1 MAPEAWQD
9 KEQLWNAVEAAE
21 QSKESRLARE
31 HIVALPVELNK
42 DQWVSV
48 LTEYIQT
55 QFVDEGMCVH
65 AAIHDTDATIR
76 TPTL

>member
-1 MAPEAWQD
+1 MAVLA
-9 KEQLWNAVEAAE
+9 
-21 QSKESRLARE
+21 KESRLARE

-65 AAIHDTDATIR
+65 AAIHDTDGHNPHAHIMTTVR
-76 TPTL
+76 PLNHDGTWQN